1 MLVAIEIVTSNSN
14 VEGGENRC
22 VSYQRDS
29 LQNHENRVNQT
40 LSLHDNLG
48 YN

>member
-14 VEGGENRC
+14 IEGGENRC

-29 LQNHENRVNQT
+29 LKEIIKEELVKPFRCLT
-40 LSLHDNLG
+40 I
-48 YN
+48 